1 MSNVTVPPKSQRAL
15 VFQGGG
21 SLGAYEAGVF
31 HVLYHWIKK
40 DVHNDHE
47 NIFDIIAGT
56 SIGAINASIILSHI
70 LEKKEEFKGK
80 GNDNGESNNMRYWEG
95 SPEKLVDFWRYVS
108 STFDYFRFWTPFLK
122 SSWDNWRSFFPYL
135 NLPSGEAFRR
145 YLSTRRSL
153 AFGEQYVFSPM
164 FFFPFA
170 TPMFN
175 KFFDYTP
182 LASWHQYSNDPLRS
196 SIEKFAK
203 KLRNGQK
210 IKTDIE
216 KNYEPR
222 LLLVS
227 VDIENAETETFDSYE
242 KNEDKE
248 GISLKHVIASA
259 AVPKNFAYEEI
270 NGRKY
275 WDGGIASNTPLRE
288 LISEHTV
295 FWKKKLRLESE
306 EETLTYTTWKD
317 WKKSKQKIPA
327 VEVCIVNLHPS
338 KEAGAH
344 VPLLYDYDMTKDREN
359 DIRFH
364 DKTEYDLKMGKV
376 IDDYKDFVKQM
387 TDLAIESIDKIN
399 ESAGKINDKKY
410 EGDLKGY
417 YNDKIRKFNNILE
430 HRSRTSK
437 RKGEQRYYWHLLKH
451 RFDLEE
457 KVKIQREDDSHVISD
472 KIFDFSYD
480 TIDQLIKKGIDDA
493 LEGVFEAEKKE
504 HDNNVDKACNELEKL
519 IEDIKA
525 VNTDEDQY
533 LIEAAGNIIINECK
547 K

>member
-1 MSNVTVPPKSQRAL
+1 MSNVTVPKLQRAL

-21 SLGAYEAGVF
+21 SLGAYEAGIF

-40 DVHNDHE
+40 DIHKGDE

-70 LEKKEEFKGK
+70 LERKEEFKGK

-95 SPEKLVDFWRYVS
+95 SPEKLIDFWRYVS
-108 STFDYFRFWTPFLK
+108 STFDYLRFWMAFLK
-122 SSWDNWRSFFPYL
+122 SSWDNWRNFFPFL
-135 NLPSGEAFRR
+135 NLASGEALRR

-153 AFGEQYVFSPM
+153 AFGEQDVFSPL

-170 TPMFN
+170 TPIFN

-203 KLRNGQK
+203 KLRNRQI
-210 IKTDIE
+210 IKTYTD
-216 KNYEPR
+216 KNEPR

-227 VDIENAETETFDSYE
+227 VDIENSETKTFDSYE
-242 KNEDKE
+242 TEEYKE

-270 NGRKY
+270 NGRRF
-275 WDGGIASNTPLRE
+275 WDGGIISNTPLRE
-288 LISEHTV
+288 LLSQHTV
-295 FWKKKLRLESE
+295 FWKETLGLDSE
-306 EETLTYTTWKD
+306 KEKLTYTTWKD
-317 WKKSKQKIPA
+317 WKESKRKIPK

-344 VPLLYDYDMTKDREN
+344 VPSLYDYDMTKDREN

-364 DKTEYDLKMGKV
+364 DKTEYDLKIGKV
-376 IDDYKDFVKQM
+376 VDDYKDFVERM

-399 ESAGKINDKKY
+399 ESVDKINEKKY
-410 EGDLKGY
+410 KDDLKEY
-417 YNDKIRKFNNILE
+417 YDDKTKVFNDIL
-430 HRSRTSK
+430 RDITK
-437 RKGEQRYYWHLLKH
+437 TTQRNGKERRYWHLLKH
-451 RFDLEE
+451 RFDLDE
-457 KVKIQREDDSHVISD
+457 KIKIQREDDSDTISD

-480 TIDQLIKKGIDDA
+480 TIHQLIKKGIADT
-493 LEGVFEAEKKE
+493 LEKVFEVEKEK
-504 HDNNVDKACNELEKL
+504 NNNSVNNACNELQKL
-519 IEDIKA
+519 IEDIKKQ
-525 VNTDEDQY
+525 NTNEDLY
-533 LIEAAGNIIINECK
+533 LIEAAKNIIKINQ
-547 K
+547 